1 MQAHP
6 MPGRGRPRSALSL
19 SSSLRS
25 LLGLVMALLFMP
37 LAAYAQ
43 APSFMQF
50 ESGPV
55 RPMAMSPDR
64 SRLFVANTPNNT
76 LDVFSIGSAG
86 LQLAARVP
94 VGLEPVSV
102 AVRSNTE
109 VWVVNHLS
117 DSVSIVDLGGTP
129 RVVRTLLVGDEPRD
143 IVFAGNP
150 ERAFITT
157 AHRGQQ
163 RSDPSLAGVP
173 GAGDPQLTTPGIGR
187 ADVWVFNP
195 ASLGSTFGGLPL
207 RIMTFFSDTPRA
219 LAVSPDRSTVYV
231 AAFKSG
237 NQTTTVL
244 AGMICGGFNP
254 NLPCLGP
261 NFKIVPGGNPGPKTN
276 FEGKQAPEVG
286 LIVKFNKANGRWED
300 ELKRNWNNAVQFSLP
315 DRDVF
320 AVDANTLAQKTSWS
334 GVGTVLF
341 NMVTNPVSG
350 AVYVSNTEAINE
362 ARFEGPGTYA
372 GHTVQGK
379 LAQTRITVL
388 SGATVSPRHLNKHI
402 DYSKLPSNPG
412 YDWTM
417 KNHSLAMPLD
427 MAVTGDGRTL
437 YVAAFSS
444 SRIGVF
450 DTAELE
456 NDSFNPRTASA
467 RYIELA
473 GGGPS
478 GLVLDEARGRL
489 YVTTR
494 FDNAVKVI
502 DLASRATLSSVAMKN
517 PEPARVTAGRPFLY
531 DARRFSANGE
541 ASCASCHTFGDA
553 DDLAW
558 DLGNPDDRV
567 TNNPITKNLSSPLE
581 IALGKLLFGVKS
593 PVNGSDNANE
603 FHPMKGPMTTQ
614 TLRGMRNSGAMHW
627 RGDRATGIFGSS
639 GTDSTLSFKNFA
651 VAFEGLLGGTAPLS
665 EAEMQ
670 QFADFQIPVMLPPN
684 PIRKL
689 DNTLTASQQRG
700 RSFYSGT
707 RPSDGID
714 LGALGGLTMNQT
726 AFTCEGCHR
735 LDPASG
741 FFGTGGRASFEGIT
755 QIVKIPHLRNMYQKV
770 GMFGSP
776 RVEFFGA
783 PDTGFLGEQVRGF
796 GFVNDGS
803 VDTLFRFF
811 TAKVFNPQLTV
822 GFPIL
827 DPDATRR
834 DVVDFM
840 MAFDSDLAPIVGQQ
854 VTLNSGNASAV
865 AGRINLLLQ
874 RAATPFT
881 SKELGGATTECS
893 LVVRIVEGGV
903 SRGLLYNPAAQAFV
917 ASDGSQRSDAA
928 VRALAT
934 VPGQEATYTCAP
946 PGSGARIAFD
956 S

>member
-1 MQAHP
+1 MHTRPSPRRGLPLAH
-6 MPGRGRPRSALSL
+6 
-19 SSSLRS
+19 
-25 LLGLVMALLFMP
+25 LLWPLFGLVLALLAGP
-37 LAAYAQ
+37 AAAQ

-64 SRLFVANTPNNT
+64 TRLYVANTPNNT
-76 LDVFSIGSAG
+76 LDVFSVGAGG

-94 VGLEPVSV
+94 VGLEPVAV
-102 AVRSNTE
+102 AARGANE

-117 DSVSIVDLGGTP
+117 DSVSVVDLSGTP

-143 IVFAGNP
+143 IVFAGSP
-150 ERAFITT
+150 ERAFVTT
-157 AHRGQQ
+157 AHRGQH
-163 RSDPSLAGVP
+163 RTDPSLANVP
-173 GAGDPQLTTPGIGR
+173 GAGDPQLTTPSIKR

-195 ASLGSTFGGLPL
+195 ASLGTSFGGTPQ
-207 RIMTFFSDTPRA
+207 RIMSFFADTPRA

-244 AGMICGGFNP
+244 QPLVCQGFVP
-254 NLPCLGP
+254 WLPCIGQNGKLM
-261 NFKIVPGGNPGPKTN
+261 PGGNPGPKTN
-276 FEGKQAPEVG
+276 FEGKKAPEVG
-286 LIVKFNKANGRWED
+286 LIVKFNKERGRWED
-300 ELKRNWNNAVQFSLP
+300 ELRRNWNNAVQFRLP
-315 DRDVF
+315 DLDVF
-320 AVDANTLAQKTSWS
+320 AVDANTLAQKTAYP

-341 NMVTNPVSG
+341 NMVANPVTG
-350 AVYVSNTEAINE
+350 KVYVSNTEAINE
-362 ARFEGPGTYA
+362 VRFEGPGTYA

-388 SGATVSPRHLNKHI
+388 SGSSVSPRHLNKHI
-402 DYSKLPSNPG
+402 DYSKLPKDPA

-427 MAVTGDGRTL
+427 MAVTADGRTL

-456 NDSFNPRTASA
+456 ADSFNPRTASS
-467 RYIELA
+467 RYIEVG

-478 GLVLDEARGRL
+478 GVVLDEARGRL

-494 FDNAVKVI
+494 FDNGVKVI
-502 DLASRATLSSVAMKN
+502 DLASRATLQSVAMKN
-517 PEPARVTAGRPFLY
+517 PEPAAVREGRPFLY

-541 ASCASCHTFGDA
+541 ASCASCHTFGDM

-581 IALGKLLFGVKS
+581 IALGKLLFGVTS

-627 RGDRATGIFGSS
+627 RGDRATGLFGNS
-639 GTDSTLSFKNFA
+639 GTDSNLSFKNFA
-651 VAFEGLLGGTAPLS
+651 VAFEGLLGGREPLS

-670 QFADFQIPVMLPPN
+670 KFADFQIPVMLPPN
-684 PIRKL
+684 PIRRL
-689 DNTLTASQQRG
+689 DNSLTASQQRG
-700 RSFYSGT
+700 RNFYVGS
-707 RPSDGID
+707 RPSDGLD
-714 LGALGGLTMNQT
+714 VGPLGGLVPGQT
-726 AFTCEGCHR
+726 AFNCEGCHR

-741 FFGTGGRASFEGIT
+741 FFGTGGRSSFEGIT

-776 RVEFFGA
+776 KVNFFGA
-783 PDTGFLGEQVRGF
+783 PDTGFLGDQVRGF
-796 GFVNDGS
+796 GFVHDGA

-811 TAKVFNPQLTV
+811 TAKVFDPQLTV
-822 GFPIL
+822 GFPIVN
-827 DPDATRR
+827 PDGTRR

-854 VTLNSGNASAV
+854 VTLTSTNAAAV
-865 AGRINLLLQ
+865 SGRINLLLQ
-874 RAATPFT
+874 RAQAPFV
-881 SKELGGATTECS
+881 SKELGGATTECA
-893 LVVRIVEGGV
+893 LVARVVEAGV
-903 SRGLLYNPAAQAFV
+903 SRGLVYNPASQAFV
-917 ASDGSQRSDAA
+917 AADGSQRSDAA
-928 VRALAT
+928 VRALAS
-934 VPGQEATYTCAP
+934 VPGQEVTYTCTP
-946 PGSGARIAFD
+946 PGSGQRIAFD

>member
-1 MQAHP
+1 MHAHP
-6 MPGRGRPRSALSL
+6 MPRRGRPLANLL
-19 SSSLRS
+19 LT
-25 LLGLVMALLFMP
+25 LLGLTLVLTLWGGP
-37 LAAYAQ
+37 AAAQ
-43 APSFMQF
+43 SPTFLQF

-64 SRLFVANTPNNT
+64 TRLFVANTPNNT
-76 LDVFSIGSAG
+76 LDVFNITGAAP
-86 LQLAARVP
+86 QLVTRVP
-94 VGLEPVSV
+94 VGLEPVAV
-102 AVRSNTE
+102 AARSGTE
-109 VWVVNHLS
+109 VWVVNQLS
-117 DSVSIVDLGGTP
+117 DSVSVLDLSGTP

-143 IVFAGNP
+143 IVFAGNS

-163 RSDPSLAGVP
+163 RSDPSLNGVP
-173 GAGDPQLTTPGIGR
+173 GAGDPQLTTPGVGR

-195 ASLGSTFGGLPL
+195 ANLGSAFGGLPL

-244 AGMICGGFNP
+244 QPLVCQGFNP
-254 NLPCLGP
+254 TLPCIGQ
-261 NFKIVPGGNPGPKTN
+261 NGKIMPGGNAGPKTN

-286 LIVKFNKANGRWED
+286 MIVKFNKASGKWED
-300 ELKRNWNNAVQFSLP
+300 ELQRNWNNAVQFRLP
-315 DRDVF
+315 DNDVF
-320 AVDANTLAQKTSWS
+320 AVDANTLVQKTAYT

-341 NMVTNPVSG
+341 NMVANPVSG
-350 AVYVSNTEAINE
+350 KVYVSNTEAING
-362 ARFEGPGTYA
+362 ARFEGPGNYA

-402 DYSKLPSNPG
+402 DYAKLPSNPAF
-412 YDWTM
+412 DWTM
-417 KNHSLAMPLD
+417 KDHSLATPLE

-437 YVAAFSS
+437 YVAAFGS
-444 SRIGVF
+444 SRVGVF

-456 NDSFNPRTASA
+456 NDSFNPRTNSA
-467 RYIELA
+467 CYIDVG

-489 YVTTR
+489 YVSTR
-494 FDNAVKVI
+494 FDNAVKVV
-502 DLASRATLSSVAMKN
+502 DLATRATLSSVAMKN
-517 PEPARVTAGRPFLY
+517 PEPASVTAGRPFLY
-531 DARRFSANGE
+531 DARRFSANGQ
-541 ASCASCHTFGDA
+541 ASCSSCHTFGDM

-581 IALGKLLFGVKS
+581 VALGKLLFGVTV
-593 PVNGSDNANE
+593 PINGSDNANE

-651 VAFEGLLGGTAPLS
+651 VAFQGLLGGTAPLT

-670 QFADFQIPVMLPPN
+670 TFADFQLPVMLPPN
-684 PIRKL
+684 PVRKL

-700 RSFYSGT
+700 RSFYTGS
-707 RPSDGID
+707 RPADGID
-714 LGALGGLTMNQT
+714 VGPLGGLVPNQT

-741 FFGTGGRASFEGIT
+741 FFGTGGRASFEGIP
-755 QIVKIPHLRNMYQKV
+755 QIVKIPQLRNMYQKV

-776 RVEFFGA
+776 KVDFFGA
-783 PDTGFLGEQVRGF
+783 PDTGFVGDQVRGF
-796 GFVNDGS
+796 GFVHDGA

-827 DPDATRR
+827 NPDATRR
-834 DVVDFM
+834 DVVDFV

-854 VTLNSGNASAV
+854 VTLTATNASAV

-874 RAATPFT
+874 RAQTPFT

-893 LVVRIVEGGV
+893 LVARVVEGGV
-903 SRGLLYNPAAQAFV
+903 SRGLVYNPAAQAFV

-934 VPGQEATYTCAP
+934 VPGQEVTYTCAP
-946 PGSGARIAFD
+946 PGSGPRIAFD

>member
-1 MQAHP
+1 MHAHP
-6 MPGRGRPRSALSL
+6 MPRRGRALANL
-19 SSSLRS
+19 LLP
-25 LLGLVMALLFMP
+25 LLGLALVLTLWGGP
-37 LAAYAQ
+37 VAAQ
-43 APSFMQF
+43 SPTFLQF

-64 SRLFVANTPNNT
+64 TRLFVANTPNNT
-76 LDVFSIGSAG
+76 LDVFNITGAAP
-86 LQLAARVP
+86 QLVTRVP
-94 VGLEPVSV
+94 VGLEPVAV
-102 AVRSNTE
+102 AARSSTE
-109 VWVVNHLS
+109 VWVVNQLS
-117 DSVSIVDLGGTP
+117 DSVSVLDLSGTP

-163 RSDPSLAGVP
+163 RSDPSLNGVP

-195 ASLGSTFGGLPL
+195 ANLGSAFGGLPL

-244 AGMICGGFNP
+244 QPLVCQGFNP
-254 NLPCLGP
+254 TLPCIGQ
-261 NFKIVPGGNPGPKTN
+261 NGKIMPGGNAGPKTN

-286 LIVKFNKANGRWED
+286 MIVKFNKASGKWED
-300 ELKRNWNNAVQFSLP
+300 ELQRNWNNAVQFRLP
-315 DRDVF
+315 DNDVF
-320 AVDANTLAQKTSWS
+320 AVDANTLAQKAAYT

-341 NMVTNPVSG
+341 NMVANPVSG
-350 AVYVSNTEAINE
+350 KVYVSNTEAING
-362 ARFEGPGTYA
+362 ARFEGPGSYA

-402 DYSKLPSNPG
+402 DYAKLPSNPG
-412 YDWTM
+412 FDWTM
-417 KNHSLAMPLD
+417 KDHSLATPLE

-437 YVAAFSS
+437 YVAAFGS
-444 SRIGVF
+444 SRVGVF

-456 NDSFNPRTASA
+456 NDSFNPRTNSA
-467 RYIELA
+467 RYIEVG

-489 YVTTR
+489 YVSTR
-494 FDNAVKVI
+494 FDNAVKVV
-502 DLASRATLSSVAMKN
+502 DLATRATLSSVAMKN
-517 PEPARVTAGRPFLY
+517 PEPASVTAGRPFLY

-541 ASCASCHTFGDA
+541 ASCSSCHTFGDM

-558 DLGNPDDRV
+558 DLGNPDDHV
-567 TNNPITKNLSSPLE
+567 TNNPIVKNLASPLE
-581 IALGKLLFGVKS
+581 VALGKLLFGVTV
-593 PVNGSDNANE
+593 PINGSDNANE

-651 VAFEGLLGGTAPLS
+651 VAFQGLLGGTAPLT

-670 QFADFQIPVMLPPN
+670 TFADFQLPVMLPPN
-684 PIRKL
+684 PVRKL

-700 RSFYSGT
+700 RSFYTGS
-707 RPSDGID
+707 RPADGID
-714 LGALGGLTMNQT
+714 VGPLGGLVPNQT

-741 FFGTGGRASFEGIT
+741 FFGTGGRASFEGIP
-755 QIVKIPHLRNMYQKV
+755 QIVKIPQLRNMYQKV

-776 RVEFFGA
+776 KVDFFGA
-783 PDTGFLGEQVRGF
+783 PDTGFVGDQVRGF
-796 GFVNDGS
+796 GFVHDGA

-827 DPDATRR
+827 NPDATRR
-834 DVVDFM
+834 DVVDFV

-854 VTLNSGNASAV
+854 VTLTATNASAV

-874 RAATPFT
+874 RAQTPFT

-893 LVVRIVEGGV
+893 LVARVVEGGV
-903 SRGLLYNPAAQAFV
+903 SRGLVYNPAAQAFV

-934 VPGQEATYTCAP
+934 VPGQEVTYTCAP
-946 PGSGARIAFD
+946 PGSGPRIAFD

>member
-1 MQAHP
+1 MRMHP
-6 MPGRGRPRSALSL
+6 KQGQGHPLARLLLLFASL
-19 SSSLRS
+19 VL
-25 LLGLVMALLFMP
+25 ALLAGP
-37 LAAYAQ
+37 ALAQ
-43 APSFMQF
+43 TPSFVQF

-64 SRLFVANTPNNT
+64 TRLLVANTPNNT
-76 LDVFSIGSAG
+76 LEVFNITSAG

-94 VGLEPVSV
+94 VGLEPVAV
-102 AVRSNTE
+102 AARSNTE

-117 DSVSIVDLGGTP
+117 DSVSIVDLSGTP

-143 IVFAGNP
+143 IVFAGSP

-163 RSDPSLAGVP
+163 RSDPSIASVP
-173 GAGDPQLTTPGIGR
+173 GAGDPQLTTPGVGR

-195 ASLGSTFGGLPL
+195 ASLGNTVGGLPL
-207 RIMTFFSDTPRA
+207 RIMSFFADTPRA

-237 NQTTTVL
+237 NQTTTLLQALV
-244 AGMICGGFNP
+244 CQGFKP
-254 NLPCLGP
+254 NLPCLAQNG
-261 NFKIVPGGNPGPKTN
+261 KIMPGGNPGPKTN

-286 LIVKFNKANGRWED
+286 LIVKFNKATGKWED
-300 ELKRNWNNAVQFSLP
+300 ELKRNWNNAVRLSLP
-315 DRDVF
+315 DLDVF
-320 AVDANTLAQKTSWS
+320 AVDANSLTQKAAYP

-341 NMVTNPVSG
+341 NMVTNPVTG
-350 AVYVSNTEAINE
+350 KVYVSNTDAVNE
-362 ARFEGPGTYA
+362 VRFEGPGNFG

-379 LAQTRITVL
+379 LAQTRITVI
-388 SGATVSPRHLNKHI
+388 SGGNVYPRHLNKHI
-402 DYSKLPSNPG
+402 DYAKLPSDPAF
-412 YDWTM
+412 DWSM
-417 KNHSLAMPLD
+417 KNHSLATPLE

-437 YVAAFSS
+437 YVAAFGS

-450 DTAELE
+450 DTTELE
-456 NDSFNPRTASA
+456 NDTFNPRTASA

-478 GLVLDEARGRL
+478 GLMLDEARGRL

-494 FDNAVKVI
+494 FDNAVKVV
-502 DLASRATLSSVAMKN
+502 DLASRSTLSSLAMKN
-517 PEPARVTAGRPFLY
+517 PEPASVAEGRPFLY

-541 ASCASCHTFGDA
+541 ASCSSCHVFGDM

-567 TNNPITKNLSSPLE
+567 TSNPIVKNLASPTE
-581 IALGKLLFGVKS
+581 IALGKLLFGVTS
-593 PVNGSDNANE
+593 PINGSDNANE

-627 RGDRATGIFGSS
+627 RGDRSNGLFGSNA
-639 GTDSTLSFKNFA
+639 TDSTLSFKNFA
-651 VAFEGLLGGTAPLS
+651 VAFQGLLGGTAPLT

-670 QFADFQIPVMLPPN
+670 KFADFQIPVLMPPN
-684 PIRKL
+684 PNRKL
-689 DNTLTASQQRG
+689 DNSLNAAQQRG
-700 RSFYSGT
+700 RNFYTGS
-707 RPSDGID
+707 RPADGID
-714 LGALGGLTMNQT
+714 LGLLGSFIPNQT
-726 AFTCEGCHR
+726 AFNCEGCHR
-735 LDPASG
+735 LDPANG
-741 FFGTGGRASFEGIT
+741 FFGTGGRASFEGIP
-755 QIVKIPHLRNMYQKV
+755 QIVKIPQLRNLYTKV

-776 RVEFFGA
+776 KVNFFGA
-783 PDTGFLGEQVRGF
+783 PDTGFVGDQVRGF
-796 GFVNDGS
+796 GFVHDGA

-822 GFPIL
+822 GFPIIN
-827 DPDATRR
+827 PDATRR

-854 VTLNSGNASAV
+854 ITLTASNAAAV
-865 AGRINLLLQ
+865 SGRIDLLIQ
-874 RAATPFT
+874 RAKTPFT
-881 SKELGGATTECS
+881 SKELGGVVTECS
-893 LVVRIVEGGV
+893 LVARVVEAGV
-903 SRGLLYNPAAQAFV
+903 SRGLLYNPVQQVFV

-934 VPGQEATYTCAP
+934 TPGQEVTYTCTP
-946 PGSGARIAFD
+946 PGSGARIAYDF
-956 S
+956 

>member
-1 MQAHP
+1 MHELP
-6 MPGRGRPRSALSL
+6 MPNRRRPLARLL
-19 SSSLRS
+19 LPM
-25 LLGLVMALLFMP
+25 LGLVTAILSGP
-37 LAAYAQ
+37 AAAQ

-55 RPMAMSPDR
+55 RPMAISPDR

-76 LDVFSIGSAG
+76 LDVFNLSGAAP
-86 LQLAARVP
+86 QLVARVP
-94 VGLEPVSV
+94 VGLEPVAV
-102 AVRSNTE
+102 AARNGNE

-117 DSVSIVDLGGTP
+117 DSVSVVDLSGTP

-157 AHRGQQ
+157 AHRGQH
-163 RSDPSLAGVP
+163 RTDPSIVSVP
-173 GAGDPQLTTPGIGR
+173 GAGDPQLTTPSIGR
-187 ADVWVFNP
+187 ADVWVFNTNN
-195 ASLGSTFGGLPL
+195 LGTAFGGLPQ
-207 RIMTFFSDTPRA
+207 RIMSFFSDTPRA
-219 LAVSPDRSTVYV
+219 LTVSPDRSTVYV

-244 AGMICGGFNP
+244 QPLVCQGFISW
-254 NLPCLGP
+254 LPCIGQ
-261 NFKIVPGGNPGPKTN
+261 NGKIMPGGNPGPKTN
-276 FEGKQAPEVG
+276 FEGKKAPEVG
-286 LIVKFNKANGRWED
+286 LIVKFNKATGKWED
-300 ELKRNWNNAVQFSLP
+300 ELKRNWNNAVQFRLP
-315 DRDVF
+315 DQDVF
-320 AVDANTLAQKTSWS
+320 AFNANTLSQTAAHS

-350 AVYVSNTEAINE
+350 KVYVSNTEAINE

-379 LAQTRITVL
+379 LAQTRITVI
-388 SGATVSPRHLNKHI
+388 SGSTVSPRHLNKHI
-402 DYSKLPSNPG
+402 DYSKLPSNPSF
-412 YDWTM
+412 DWTM
-417 KNHSLAMPLD
+417 KQHSLAMPLE
-427 MAVTGDGRTL
+427 MAVTNDGRTL

-456 NDSFNPRTASA
+456 SDSFNPRTASA
-467 RYIELA
+467 RYIEVG

-502 DLASRATLSSVAMKN
+502 DLASRATLASVAMKN
-517 PEPARVTAGRPFLY
+517 PEPASVTAGRPFLY

-541 ASCASCHTFGDA
+541 ASCASCHTFGDM

-567 TNNPITKNLSSPLE
+567 TNNPITKNLSSTLE
-581 IALGKLLFGVKS
+581 VALGKLLFGVTS
-593 PVNGSDNANE
+593 PINGSDNANE

-627 RGDRATGIFGSS
+627 RGDRATGVFGSS
-639 GTDSTLSFKNFA
+639 GTDSNLSFKNFA

-670 QFADFQIPVMLPPN
+670 TFANFQMPVMLPPN

-689 DNTLTASQQRG
+689 DNSLTASQARG
-700 RSFYSGT
+700 HAFYTGS

-714 LGALGGLTMNQT
+714 VGPLGGLIPGQT

-741 FFGTGGRASFEGIT
+741 FFGTGGRSSFEGIP
-755 QIVKIPHLRNMYQKV
+755 QIVKIPQLRNMYQKV

-776 RVEFFGA
+776 KVDFFRA
-783 PDTGFLGEQVRGF
+783 ADTGFLGNQVRGF
-796 GFVNDGS
+796 GFVHDGA

-811 TAKVFNPQLTV
+811 TAKVFDPQLTV
-822 GFPIL
+822 GFPIVN
-827 DPDATRR
+827 PDGTRR

-854 VTLNSGNASAV
+854 VTLTAGNASAV
-865 AGRINLLLQ
+865 SGRINLLLQ
-874 RAATPFT
+874 RAQTPFV

-893 LVVRIVEGGV
+893 LVARVVEGGV
-903 SRGLLYNPAAQAFV
+903 SRGLVYNPAANAFV

-934 VPGQEATYTCAP
+934 VPGQEVTYTCAP
-946 PGSGARIAFD
+946 PGSGSRIAFD

>member
-1 MQAHP
+1 MHALP
-6 MPGRGRPRSALSL
+6 MPRRGRPLANLLLPLLGWVLGLALSL
-19 SSSLRS
+19 SI
-25 LLGLVMALLFMP
+25 GP
-37 LAAYAQ
+37 AAAQ
-43 APSFMQF
+43 SPSFMQF

-64 SRLFVANTPNNT
+64 TRLFVANTPNNT
-76 LDVFSIGSAG
+76 LDVFNITGAAP
-86 LQLAARVP
+86 QLLARVP
-94 VGLEPVSV
+94 VGLEPVAV
-102 AVRSNTE
+102 AARSSTE

-117 DSVSIVDLGGTP
+117 DSVSVVDLSGTP

-143 IVFAGNP
+143 VVFAGSP

-157 AHRGQQ
+157 AHRGQH
-163 RSDPSLAGVP
+163 RSDRSLANVP
-173 GAGDPQLTTPGIGR
+173 GAGDPQLTTPSIGR
-187 ADVWVFNP
+187 ADVWVFNT
-195 ASLGSTFGGLPL
+195 ANLGSAVGGLPQ

-244 AGMICGGFNP
+244 QPLVCQGFNP
-254 NLPCLGP
+254 NLPCIGQ
-261 NFKIVPGGNPGPKTN
+261 NGKIMPGGNPGPKTN
-276 FEGKQAPEVG
+276 FEGKKAPEVG
-286 LIVKFNKANGRWED
+286 LIVKFNKATGKWED
-300 ELKRNWNNAVQFSLP
+300 ELRRNWNNAVQFRLP
-315 DRDVF
+315 DQDVF
-320 AVDANTLAQKTSWS
+320 AVDANTLAQKAAHT

-341 NMVTNPVSG
+341 NMVTNPVTG
-350 AVYVSNTEAINE
+350 KVYVSNTDAINE
-362 ARFEGPGTYA
+362 ARFEGPGNYA

-379 LAQTRITVL
+379 LAQTRITVI
-388 SGATVSPRHLNKHI
+388 SGGAVSPRHLNKHI
-402 DYSKLPSNPG
+402 DYSKLPSQPG
-412 YDWTM
+412 FDWTM
-417 KNHSLAMPLD
+417 KDHSLAMPLE

-456 NDSFNPRTASA
+456 NDSFNPRTASS
-467 RYIELA
+467 RYIEVG

-494 FDNAVKVI
+494 FDNAVKVV
-502 DLASRATLSSVAMKN
+502 DLASHATLSSVAMKN
-517 PEPARVTAGRPFLY
+517 PEPASVVTGRPFLY

-541 ASCASCHTFGDA
+541 ASCASCHTFGDM

-567 TNNPITKNLSSPLE
+567 TNNPITKNLASALE
-581 IALGKLLFGVKS
+581 IALGKVLFGVTS
-593 PVNGSDNANE
+593 PINGSDNANE

-614 TLRGMRNSGAMHW
+614 TLRGMRNAGAMHW

-651 VAFEGLLGGTAPLS
+651 VAFEGLLGGTAPLT

-670 QFADFQIPVMLPPN
+670 KFADFQLPVMLPPN

-689 DNTLTASQQRG
+689 DNSLTASQQRG
-700 RSFYSGT
+700 RSFYSGS

-714 LGALGGLTMNQT
+714 VGPLGGLVPNQT

-735 LDPASG
+735 LDPANG
-741 FFGTGGRASFEGIT
+741 FFGTGGRASFEGIP
-755 QIVKIPHLRNMYQKV
+755 QIIKIPHLRNMYQKV

-776 RVEFFGA
+776 KVNFFGA
-783 PDTGFLGEQVRGF
+783 PDTGFVGDQVRGF
-796 GFVNDGS
+796 GFVNDGA

-811 TAKVFNPQLTV
+811 TAKVFDPQLTT

-827 DPDATRR
+827 NPDATRR

-854 VTLNSGNASAV
+854 ITLTATNASAV
-865 AGRINLLLQ
+865 SGRINLLLQ
-874 RAATPFT
+874 RAQTPFV

-893 LVVRIVEGGV
+893 LVARVVEGGV
-903 SRGLLYNPAAQAFV
+903 SRGLVYNPTAQAFV

-934 VPGQEATYTCAP
+934 ASGQEVTYTCTP
-946 PGSGARIAFD
+946 PGSGPRIAFD

>member
-1 MQAHP
+1 MHSLP
-6 MPGRGRPRSALSL
+6 MPRCRGFASVN
-19 SSSLRS
+19 
-25 LLGLVMALLFMP
+25 LLLLLLLA
-37 LAAYAQ
+37 LAAALAHGPAAAQ
-43 APSFMQF
+43 SPSFVQF

-55 RPMAMSPDR
+55 RPMALSPDR
-64 SRLFVANTPNNT
+64 TKLFVANTPNNT
-76 LDVFSIGSAG
+76 LEVFNITDAG

-94 VGLEPVSV
+94 VGLEPVAV
-102 AVRSNTE
+102 AARSSTE

-117 DSVSIVDLGGTP
+117 DSVSIVELGGTP

-143 IVFAGNP
+143 VVFAGSP

-157 AHRGQQ
+157 AHRGQH
-163 RSDPSLAGVP
+163 RSDPSIAGVP
-173 GAGDPQLTTPGIGR
+173 GAGDPQLTTPSIGR

-195 ASLGSTFGGLPL
+195 ASLGAAVGGVPQ
-207 RIMTFFSDTPRA
+207 RILSFFADTPRA
-219 LAVSPDRSTVYV
+219 LAVSPDRATVYV

-237 NQTTTVL
+237 NQTTSVL
-244 AGMICGGFNP
+244 QPLVCTGFNP
-254 NLPCLGP
+254 NLPCIGE
-261 NFKIVPGGNPGPKTN
+261 NGKIMPGGNPGPKTN
-276 FEGKQAPEVG
+276 FEGRKAPEVA
-286 LIVKFNKANGRWED
+286 LIVKYNKASGKWED
-300 ELKRNWNNAVQFSLP
+300 ELRRNWNNAVQFRLP
-315 DRDVF
+315 DLDVF
-320 AVDANTLAQKTSWS
+320 AVDANSLATKAAHA

-341 NMVTNPVSG
+341 NMVTNPVTG
-350 AVYVSNTEAINE
+350 KVYVSNTEAVNE
-362 ARFEGPGTYA
+362 VRFEGPGSYA
-372 GHTVQGK
+372 GHTVQGR
-379 LAQTRITVL
+379 LAQTRITVI
-388 SGATVSPRHLNKHI
+388 SGNTVAPRHLNKHI
-402 DYSKLPSNPG
+402 DYSKLPGNPSF
-412 YDWTM
+412 DWTM
-417 KNHSLAMPLD
+417 KQHSLATPLD
-427 MAVTGDGRTL
+427 MAVTADGRTL
-437 YVAAFSS
+437 YVAAFGS

-467 RYIELA
+467 RYIEVG

-489 YVTTR
+489 YVSTR
-494 FDNAVKVI
+494 FDNAVKVV
-502 DLASRATLSSVAMKN
+502 DLATRGTTSSVAMKN
-517 PEPARVTAGRPFLY
+517 PEPASVTTGRPFLY

-541 ASCASCHTFGDA
+541 ASCASCHIFGDM

-567 TNNPITKNLSSPLE
+567 TNNPITKNLASPTE
-581 IALGKLLFGVKS
+581 IALGKILFGVKS

-627 RGDRATGIFGSS
+627 RGDRATGLFGSS
-639 GTDSTLSFKNFA
+639 GTDSVLSFKNFA

-670 QFADFQIPVMLPPN
+670 KFADFQIPVMMPPN
-684 PIRKL
+684 PIRRL
-689 DNTLTASQQRG
+689 DNSLTAPQQRG
-700 RSFYSGT
+700 RNFYVGS

-714 LGALGGLTMNQT
+714 LGPLGSFVSGQT
-726 AFTCEGCHR
+726 AFNCEGCHR

-755 QIVKIPHLRNMYQKV
+755 QIVKIPQLRNMYQKV

-776 RVEFFGA
+776 KVNFFGA
-783 PDTGFLGEQVRGF
+783 PDTGFLGDQVRGF
-796 GFVNDGS
+796 GFVHDGA

-822 GFPIL
+822 GFPIIN
-827 DPDATRR
+827 PDGTRR

-854 VTLNSGNASAV
+854 VTLTSGNAAAVSA
-865 AGRINLLLQ
+865 RIDLLMQ
-874 RAATPFT
+874 RARTPFT
-881 SKELGGATTECS
+881 SKELGGAVTECS
-893 LVVRIVEGGV
+893 LVARVVEGGV
-903 SRGLLYNPAAQAFV
+903 SRGLMYDGARRVFV
-917 ASDGSQRSDAA
+917 AADGSQRSEAA
-928 VRALAT
+928 VRALAST
-934 VPGQEATYTCAP
+934 PGQEVTYTCTP

>member
-1 MQAHP
+1 
-6 MPGRGRPRSALSL
+6 
-19 SSSLRS
+19 
-25 LLGLVMALLFMP
+25 MALCTALWSAP
-37 LAAYAQ
+37 AQAQ

-64 SRLFVANTPNNT
+64 TRLFVANTPNNT
-76 LDVFSIGSAG
+76 LDVFNIAG
-86 LQLAARVP
+86 AAPQLVARVP

-102 AVRSNTE
+102 AVRGNTE

-143 IVFAGNP
+143 VVFAGNP

-195 ASLGSTFGGLPL
+195 ANLGSAFGGLPL
-207 RIMTFFSDTPRA
+207 RIMSFFSDTPRA

-237 NQTTTVL
+237 NQTTTLL
-244 AGMICGGFNP
+244 AGVICGGFNP

-261 NFKIVPGGNPGPKTN
+261 NFKIMPGGNPGPKTN
-276 FEGKQAPEVG
+276 FEGRQAPEVG
-286 LIVKFNKANGRWED
+286 LIVKFNKATGRWED
-300 ELKRNWNNAVQFSLP
+300 ELHRNWNNAVQFRLP

-362 ARFEGPGTYA
+362 ARFEGPGIYA

-388 SGATVSPRHLNKHI
+388 AGANVSPRHLNKHI

-412 YDWTM
+412 FDWTM

-437 YVAAFSS
+437 YVAAFGS

-450 DTAELE
+450 DTASLE
-456 NDSFNPRTASA
+456 NDSFDPRSASA
-467 RYIELA
+467 RYIELG

-494 FDNAVKVI
+494 FDNAVKVV
-502 DLASRATLSSVAMKN
+502 DLATRATLSSVAMKN
-517 PEPARVTAGRPFLY
+517 PEPAAVRTGRPFLY

-541 ASCASCHTFGDA
+541 ASCASCHTFGDT

-567 TNNPITKNLSSPLE
+567 TNNPIVKNLASPLE
-581 IALGKLLFGVKS
+581 ITLGKVLFGVKS

-627 RGDRATGIFGSS
+627 RGDRATGLFGSS
-639 GTDSTLSFKNFA
+639 GIDSTLSFKNFA

-670 QFADFQIPVMLPPN
+670 QFADFQLPVMLPPN

-714 LGALGGLTMNQT
+714 LGALGGLVPNQT

-770 GMFGSP
+770 GMFGAP

-783 PDTGFLGEQVRGF
+783 PDTGFLGDQVRGF

-822 GFPIL
+822 GFPIV

-854 VTLNSGNASAV
+854 VTLNSGNAAAV

-903 SRGLLYNPAAQAFV
+903 SRGLLYNPTAQAFV

-946 PGSGARIAFD
+946 PGSGARIAYD

>member
-1 MQAHP
+1 MQSRP
-6 MPGRGRPRSALSL
+6 TSRRGRALANQ
-19 SSSLRS
+19 
-25 LLGLVMALLFMP
+25 LLPWLGALLAMAMAM
-37 LAAYAQ
+37 LAAPARAQ

-55 RPMAMSPDR
+55 RPMAISPDR
-64 SRLFVANTPNNT
+64 TRLFVANTPNNT
-76 LDVFSIGSAG
+76 LDVFNLTGAAP
-86 LQLAARVP
+86 QLVVRVP
-94 VGLEPVSV
+94 VGLEPVAV
-102 AVRSNTE
+102 AARSNTE

-117 DSVSIVDLGGTP
+117 DSVSVVDLAGTP

-143 IVFAGNP
+143 IVFAGTP

-163 RSDPSLAGVP
+163 RTDPSLSGVP
-173 GAGDPQLTTPGIGR
+173 GAGEPLLTTPSLGR
-187 ADVWVFNP
+187 ADVWVFNTANP
-195 ASLGSTFGGLPL
+195 GSAFGGVPQ
-207 RIMTFFSDTPRA
+207 RILSFFSDTPRA

-244 AGMICGGFNP
+244 QPMVCQGFNP
-254 NLPCLGP
+254 RLPCIGQ
-261 NFKIVPGGNPGPKTN
+261 NGKILPGGNPGPKTN
-276 FEGKQAPEVG
+276 FEGKKAPEVG
-286 LIVKFNKANGRWED
+286 LIVKYDKASGQWRD
-300 ELKRNWNNAVQFSLP
+300 ELKRNWNNAVQFRLP
-315 DRDVF
+315 DNDVF
-320 AVDANTLAQKTSWS
+320 AVDANALSQKSAFA

-341 NMVTNPVSG
+341 NMAVNPVTG
-350 AVYVSNTEAINE
+350 KVYVSNTEALNE
-362 ARFEGPGTYA
+362 ARFEGPGNYA

-388 SGATVSPRHLNKHI
+388 SGSTVSPRHLNKHI
-402 DYSKLPSNPG
+402 DYSKLPSNPSF
-412 YDWTM
+412 DWTM
-417 KNHSLAMPLD
+417 KNHSLAMPLE

-450 DTAELE
+450 DTTELE

-467 RYIELA
+467 RYIELG

-494 FDNAVKVI
+494 FDNAVKVV
-502 DLASRATLSSVAMKN
+502 DLASRATLSSTAMKN
-517 PEPARVTAGRPFLY
+517 PEPASVTTGRPFLY

-541 ASCASCHTFGDA
+541 ASCASCHTFGDM

-567 TNNPITKNLSSPLE
+567 TNNPITKNLASTLE
-581 IALGKLLFGVKS
+581 VQLGKLLFGVTS
-593 PVNGSDNANE
+593 PINGSDNPNE

-627 RGDRATGIFGSS
+627 RGDRSTGLFGSS

-670 QFADFQIPVMLPPN
+670 KFADFQIPVMLPPN

-700 RSFYSGT
+700 RAFYTGS

-714 LGALGGLTMNQT
+714 VGPLGGIVPGQT

-755 QIVKIPHLRNMYQKV
+755 QIIKIPQLRNMYQKV
-770 GMFGSP
+770 GMFGAP
-776 RVEFFGA
+776 KVDFFGA
-783 PDTGFLGEQVRGF
+783 PDSGFMGDQVRGF
-796 GFVNDGS
+796 GFVHDGA

-811 TAKVFNPQLTV
+811 TAKVFAPQLTV
-822 GFPIL
+822 GFPIIN
-827 DPDATRR
+827 PDATRR

-840 MAFDSDLAPIVGQQ
+840 MAIDSDLAPIVGQQ
-854 VTLNSGNASAV
+854 VTLTATNAA
-865 AGRINLLLQ
+865 AAAPRIDLLLQ
-874 RAATPFT
+874 RAQAPFV
-881 SKELGGATTECS
+881 SKELGGATTECA
-893 LVVRIVEGGV
+893 LVARVVEGGV
-903 SRGLLYNPAAQAFV
+903 SRGLVYNPATRVFA

-934 VPGQEATYTCAP
+934 VAGQEVTYTCTP
-946 PGSGARIAFD
+946 PGSGPRIAFD